1 MPCCELHPRVM
12 TPEDEQRELEALPAD
27 WWPPGVLERLSRV
40 AAFYDGAAVFLTGA
54 TGFVGTLV
62 LEKLLRSCPGV
73 STVYVLVRHNKGVP
87 LRERLRSHLDKVVF
101 SKARE
106 ACPDYL
112 RKVVAVAG
120 DCTQPGLGISPA
132 DAAELTGR
140 VSVVFHVAATVRFD
154 ADLWTAT
161 VTNVGSTCE
170 VIALAKRMPNLNE
183 QCCVHT
189 VRSEA
194 RTSYCV
200 VIAGHNYYRR
210 LDEVVTSR
218 LQAFV
223 YMSTAYSH
231 APRDE
236 IDEKFYPPALKAEE
250 LLKLISVMDDEQLA
264 QLLPLLMGDW
274 PNTYTFTKAIAEDL
288 IHSEAVGLPASIIRP
303 SIVSSTYQ
311 EPLALWVGNMYGPT
325 AAGAGSS
332 VGLLHAMH
340 MDRSALVDGVPA
352 DMVANATLGCAW
364 DTWCR
369 HSSQTPTQRAT
380 AEPVIYNYVST
391 PRHPISWD
399 LLCRYVQKGT
409 DYPSIR
415 NLWVAYVVLLKEKYL
430 YVIAAV
436 VLHLIPA
443 MIVDSFLYLKGM
455 KPILW
460 NMYSKIH
467 MVSQALEPFWTKEW
481 TFKDDNVVSLLVR
494 LGEADR
500 KLFPFDIAD
509 YDWECHLANTM
520 RGFRLYIMN
529 ESFDNLEAARKRYHR
544 LLVLHYTLLAIA
556 SAVLLLVLWRILAAH
571 IGL

>member
-40 AAFYDGAAVFLTGA
+40 AAFYDGAPVFLTGA

-73 STVYVLVRHNKGVP
+73 STVYVLVRDKKGVP
-87 LRERLRSHLDKVVF
+87 LRERLRAHLDKVVF
-101 SKARE
+101 SKARA

-154 ADLWTAT
+154 ADLRTAT

-170 VIALAKRMPNLNE
+170 VIALAKRMPNLK
-183 QCCVHT
+183 
-189 VRSEA
+189 
-194 RTSYCV
+194 
-200 VIAGHNYYRR
+200 
-210 LDEVVTSR
+210 
-218 LQAFV
+218 AFV

-352 DMVANATLGCAW
+352 DMVANATLACAW

-544 LLVLHYTLLAIA
+544 LLVLHYTLLSIG

>member
-1 MPCCELHPRVM
+1 MKNSIRPTQNQMCNTTEKVSSVVNKLRKDCEGLPLAVEELTLIVESFRNVPKENEQKESGADVHGARGLDSEEVTTDSSQVSPTLWHRFSAVWHLGLQQGPRGV
-12 TPEDEQRELEALPAD
+12 PGLPAQ
-27 WWPPGVLERLSRV
+27 GGGL
-40 AAFYDGAAVFLTGA
+40 
-54 TGFVGTLV
+54 
-62 LEKLLRSCPGV
+62 
-73 STVYVLVRHNKGVP
+73 
-87 LRERLRSHLDKVVF
+87 
-101 SKARE
+101 
-106 ACPDYL
+106 
-112 RKVVAVAG
+112 AG

-132 DAAELTGR
+132 DAAELTSR

-154 ADLWTAT
+154 ADLRTAT
-161 VTNVGSTCE
+161 VTNVGCTCE
-170 VIALAKRMPNLNE
+170 VVALAKRMPNLK
-183 QCCVHT
+183 
-189 VRSEA
+189 
-194 RTSYCV
+194 
-200 VIAGHNYYRR
+200 
-210 LDEVVTSR
+210 
-218 LQAFV
+218 AFV

-231 APRDE
+231 APRDV
-236 IDEKFYPPALKAEE
+236 IDEKFYAPALKAEE
-250 LLKLISVMDDEQLA
+250 LLKLISVMNDEQLA
-264 QLLPLLMGDW
+264 QILPLLMGDW
-274 PNTYTFTKAIAEDL
+274 PNTYTFTKSIAEDV
-288 IHSEAVGLPASIIRP
+288 IRSEAVGLPASIIRP
-303 SIVSSTYQ
+303 SVVLSTYQ

-352 DMVANATLGCAW
+352 DMVANATLACAW

-391 PRHPISWD
+391 PRHPISYD
-399 LLCRYVQKGT
+399 LLCRYAQKGT

-443 MIVDSFLYLKGM
+443 IIVDSFLYLKGM

-481 TFKDDNVVSLLVR
+481 TFKDDNVASLLVR

-500 KLFPFDIAD
+500 KLFHFDIAD
-509 YDWECHLANTM
+509 YDWEWHLANTM

-529 ESFDNLEAARKRYHR
+529 ESYDNLEAARKRYHR
-544 LLVLHYTLLAIA
+544 LLVLHYTLLAIG